1 VTAPQYRN
9 STNFLRGIASLSV
22 LIWHYQHF
30 FYSGQAA
37 FTPDMQPLFN
47 YLKVFY
53 LNGYFAVQLFWCISG
68 LVLCHAYIG
77 KQQVNLR
84 GYAMARFSRLYPLH
98 LLTLLVVALLQI
110 LSKSL
115 FDSYQIYFKN
125 DFKHF
130 LLNTVFIQSW
140 GLQKGLSFN
149 APSWSVSIEI
159 AVYILFFIFLKTL
172 RRTKLIGSIVML
184 GLWTLV
190 TQFYPQIFFGEC
202 LSYFLIGVSIWFAT
216 TKPTFKKS
224 LIIGLL
230 TSCASYLLLTHGK
243 MNAAAATII
252 VLVFLVSLLDRSP
265 KILDQNIFK
274 RFGELTYS
282 VFLWH
287 VPLQLVIIISVVR
300 FNIDQT
306 IYASPIFLVAFLV
319 ATYTIG
325 NISFTYIEKPARE
338 YLTFKLS
345 QRS

>member
-1 VTAPQYRN
+1 VTVPQYRN

-22 LIWHYQHF
+22 LIWHYQNF
-30 FYSGQAA
+30 FKSGQAA

-47 YLKVFY
+47 YFKVFY

-68 LVLCHAYIG
+68 LVLCHAYFG

-115 FDSYQIYFKN
+115 FDSFQIYSEN
-125 DFKHF
+125 NIKHF
-130 LLNTVFIQSW
+130 LLNLFFVQWW
-140 GLQKGLSFN
+140 GLENGFSFN
-149 APSWSVSIEI
+149 APSWSVSVEI
-159 AVYILFFIFLKTL
+159 AVYMVFFVILRTL

-224 LIIGLL
+224 LTIGLL
-230 TSCASYLLLTHGK
+230 TSSASYLLLTHGK
-243 MNAAAATII
+243 MNAESATII
-252 VLVFLVSLLDRSP
+252 VLVFLVSLLDRFP
-265 KILDQNIFK
+265 KILDQKIFK

-287 VPLQLVIIISVVR
+287 VPLQLVIIISVLR

-306 IYASPIFLVAFLV
+306 IYASPIFLAAFLV

-325 NISFTYIEKPARE
+325 NISFTHIEQPARE
-338 YLTFKLS
+338 YLTSKFS
-345 QRS
+345 QRN